1 MVVQAIDLGDLLNFI
16 FGFGIAFF
24 LLLLFICVGFY
35 IYFSLALMNIAKRT
49 KTDNYWLAW
58 IPIANIYLFV
68 KTAKLSGWWT
78 FAILGGLIPGFGE
91 FIFIALFVWW
101 WIRVAQNLKR
111 NVALGVF
118 SVVPIVNIFT
128 VGSLA
133 WGKK

>member
-1 MVVQAIDLGDLLNFI
+1 M
-16 FGFGIAFF
+16 
-24 LLLLFICVGFY
+24 
-35 IYFSLALMNIAKRT
+35 
-49 KTDNYWLAW
+49 
-58 IPIANIYLFV
+58 ANHEKI
-68 KTAKLSGWWT
+68 
-78 FAILGGLIPGFGE
+78 IE